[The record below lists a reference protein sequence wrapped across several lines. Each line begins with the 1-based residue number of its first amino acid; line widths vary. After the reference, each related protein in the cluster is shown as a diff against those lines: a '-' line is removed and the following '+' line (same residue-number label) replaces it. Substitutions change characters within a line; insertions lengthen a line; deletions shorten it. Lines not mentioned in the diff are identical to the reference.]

1 MKKKG
6 IFRFRGWIQAAAALL
21 TNIHIPNFFKGK
33 IYTGSG
39 KNICVPGL
47 NCYSCPGAAG
57 SCPIG
62 AMQSVTA
69 DRKHSIPY
77 YALGL
82 VLLMGTVL
90 GRFICGFL
98 CPFGWFQ
105 ELLYK
110 IPPKRKLKVPE
121 KPDKLFRYLKYL
133 ILIVFVLVL
142 PNVITNQF
150 GQGSPFFCKWICP
163 AGTLEGGIP
172 LILTNPSLKNMLGGT
187 FWWKFALL
195 VMTIAASWMIYR
207 PFCKYICPLGALYAL
222 MNKISIARMKL
233 DRKSCITCGKCV
245 RSCPMQVDVLKDINS
260 LECIR
265 CGKCAEVCPTGAI
278 DFKFGKI
285 SLAPNEKRGK

>member
-6 IFRFRGWIQAAAALL
+6 IFRFRGWIQAIATVL

-62 AMQSVTA
+62 AMQAVSA
-69 DRKHSIPY
+69 DRKHTIPY
-77 YALGL
+77 YALGA
-82 VLLMGTVL
+82 VLFMGTVL

-105 ELLYK
+105 ELIYK
-110 IPPKRKLKVPE
+110 IPPKRKLRVPE
-121 KPDKLFRYLKYL
+121 KPDKALRWLKYL
-133 ILIVFVLVL
+133 ILVLFVLIL
-142 PNVITNQF
+142 PNVLLDRF
-150 GQGSPFFCKWICP
+150 GQGSPYFCKWICP

-187 FWWKFALL
+187 FWWKMTLL
-195 VMTIAASWMIYR
+195 IMTLVSSWMIYR

-222 MNKISIARMKL
+222 LNKISIARMNL
-233 DRKSCITCGKCV
+233 DRESCISCNKCV
-245 RSCPMQVDVLKDINS
+245 RSCPMQVNVLKDINS
-260 LECIR
+260 PECIR

-278 DFKFGKI
+278 DFRMGKI
-285 SLAPNEKRGK
+285 SLIPNAEK